1 MVDAIA
7 KIEELGGAAS
17 SQHILIAGKN
27 GSRGLELSPRGAFY
41 LNPDVDGI
49 LVHTNHFLAND
60 TQDQPCLHQTF
71 KCSSFQ
77 HTFGCDLQPGGRA
90 LA

>member
-49 LVHTNHFLAND
+49 LVHTNHFLANNLVD
-60 TQDQPCLHQTF
+60 EPSWLSGSPFRID
-71 KCSSFQ
+71 KA
-77 HTFGCDLQPGGRA
+77 RK
-90 LA
+90 